1 MIALPGQAG
10 EEILTPFAL
19 EASLVSAAPA
29 GRGAVFTAGESYF
42 PFPRRH
48 KIDPASVRVLPAPHF
63 HRHEDPASTA
73 QYAFEKHASSQL
85 EIPTSGLGT
94 CLEARNL
101 DFQSQQM
108 QPERELDCVN

>member
-19 EASLVSAAPA
+19 EASLVLADPAA
-29 GRGAVFTAGESYF
+29 RGAVFTAGESF
-42 PFPRRH
+42 FLFSRMP
-48 KIDPASVRVLPAPHF
+48 KIVLASVRVLPAPHF

-73 QYAFEKHASSQL
+73 RYAFEKHASSQL
-85 EIPTSGLGT
+85 GIRASGLGA

-101 DFQSQQM
+101 DFQSQRM
-108 QPERELDCVN
+108 QPESE